1 MERCSPSMSNPTHSE
16 PNAADARAL
25 PRIHADVVDA
35 IIATKQGRNGD
46 AMKTPHIG
54 AVLILLVLSACSSAR
69 PVLYPNA
76 HLQSVGKEA
85 AEDDIGICKE
95 LAESSG
101 AEKRTGVRGG
111 RVAVATALGA
121 GTGAA
126 SGAVGGALTGAAGR
140 GSMIGAASGA
150 VWGLLTG
157 LFRTVGVS
165 DPSPAYTNFVDRCLQ
180 EKGYEVTGWR

>member
-1 MERCSPSMSNPTHSE
+1 MTGMRIG
-16 PNAADARAL
+16 NAL
-25 PRIHADVVDA
+25 IVVL
-35 IIATKQGRNGD
+35 
-46 AMKTPHIG
+46 M
-54 AVLILLVLSACSSAR
+54 LSACSSAR

-85 AEDDIGICKE
+85 AEQDIVVCKE

-101 AEKRTGVRGG
+101 AEKRSGGKGG
-111 RVAVATALGA
+111 RVATSTAVGA
-121 GTGAA
+121 GVGAA
-126 SGAVGGALTGAAGR
+126 SGAVGGAISGAAGR

-157 LFRTVGVS
+157 LFRAAG
-165 DPSPAYTNFVDRCLQ
+165 PSAEPSHAYTNFVNRCLQ